1 MQQRGKCRTTLDAR
15 TNAAAA
21 QYPLPPPPPPLPPA
35 IDDVTQLSACVN
47 SCILQTHAY
56 ARARDAC
63 TLRAARICD
72 AVAFERRYA
81 RWCNELTQEQLLTHR
96 FKDCTIIQ
104 PTWFMARSTFDNV
117 GGYRDSLAED
127 LLFLYDHVECHL
139 RIAAAAAA
147 AAAASACAADEGG
160 GGGSAANGD
169 RPSAAAGVTSATVP
183 VPTLPPPLVKIDS
196 VLLEY
201 THRGS
206 ESLTPRV
213 SKELLRSI
221 RIAALQR

>member
-1 MQQRGKCRTTLDAR
+1 
-15 TNAAAA
+15 
-21 QYPLPPPPPPLPPA
+21 
-35 IDDVTQLSACVN
+35 
-47 SCILQTHAY
+47 
-56 ARARDAC
+56 
-63 TLRAARICD
+63 
-72 AVAFERRYA
+72 
-81 RWCNELTQEQLLTHR
+81 
-96 FKDCTIIQ
+96 
-104 PTWFMARSTFDNV
+104 MARSTFDNV

-139 RIAAAAAA
+139 RIAAAAA
-147 AAAASACAADEGG
+147 SACADEGG